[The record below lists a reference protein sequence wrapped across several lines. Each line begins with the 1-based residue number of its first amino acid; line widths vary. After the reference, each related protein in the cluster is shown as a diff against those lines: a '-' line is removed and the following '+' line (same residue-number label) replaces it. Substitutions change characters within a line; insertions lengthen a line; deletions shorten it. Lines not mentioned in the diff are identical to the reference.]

1 MSSLIFLFVLR
12 LYLLLLLSKDA
23 KEGIGCN
30 FHRSLYS
37 YFALIFI
44 IASLQRRERRYQ
56 MRDNGDDGVLE
67 VRRGTIVKQVMPYIA
82 SNSTS
87 RRLDEAYGAL
97 SLGQYDALYRVA

>member
-1 MSSLIFLFVLR
+1 
-12 LYLLLLLSKDA
+12 
-23 KEGIGCN
+23 
-30 FHRSLYS
+30 
-37 YFALIFI
+37 
-44 IASLQRRERRYQ
+44 

-97 SLGQYDALYRVA
+97 SLGLFIASLRYGTHR

>member
-1 MSSLIFLFVLR
+1 
-12 LYLLLLLSKDA
+12 
-23 KEGIGCN
+23 
-30 FHRSLYS
+30 
-37 YFALIFI
+37 
-44 IASLQRRERRYQ
+44 

>member
-1 MSSLIFLFVLR
+1 
-12 LYLLLLLSKDA
+12 
-23 KEGIGCN
+23 
-30 FHRSLYS
+30 
-37 YFALIFI
+37 
-44 IASLQRRERRYQ
+44 

-97 SLGQYDALYRVA
+97 SLVQLRMVFTVDFYILITKIASPHSCAFLTGP